1 MNHAEVVAVPVRDGV
16 VPPQQYPVQRP
27 SRRHQFGAARCMD
40 QAVDQRIDDRIFDAS
55 DVAAARLVRDGAG
68 PVVALLIAGTMALAS
83 D

>member
-1 MNHAEVVAVPVRDGV
+1 
-16 VPPQQYPVQRP
+16 
-27 SRRHQFGAARCMD
+27 MD

-68 PVVALLIAGTMALAS
+68 PVVALLIAGAVALAS